1 MKTGKGGSREEAKGQ
16 AQALLESNL
25 ISLVSPTQPPPSLPF
40 KDDEQTRYILVA
52 DAPKPTKGQKTPLN
66 THYWWHG
73 PARPAVQV
81 ATDLRQL
88 ILDLYERHLSED
100 GRDVS
105 YKGMSQDPLFA
116 KYVDATAELQRVD
129 ISSLSTPELT
139 AFFINLYN
147 ALIIHATATYGTAM
161 TTLERVS
168 FFSSVKYNIGGS
180 DYSADDMENG
190 VLRGNRPAASNLWA
204 LVGLPGLSGGQF
216 PDKSDPRRGKVVSE
230 PDARVH
236 FALVCGAKS
245 CPPIR
250 LYTPDNLDEGLNAA
264 GEAFCAGE
272 VEVDRPK
279 NEVRISKIFK
289 WYSGDFGSN
298 DVERLK
304 WISKFLKGQAKSDL
318 EAMLNG
324 GSSKIKTRYREYDW
338 APNSSEK

>member
-1 MKTGKGGSREEAKGQ
+1 MTTNQ
-16 AQALLESNL
+16 DAL
-25 ISLVSPTQPPPSLPF
+25 
-40 KDDEQTRYILVA
+40 KA
-52 DAPKPTKGQKTPLN
+52 TKGQKTPLN

-88 ILDLYERHLSED
+88 ILELYERHLSQD
-100 GRDVS
+100 GTDIS
-105 YKGMSQDPLFA
+105 YKGIMDDPLFA

-139 AFFINLYN
+139 ALFINLYN
-147 ALIIHATATYGTAM
+147 ALIVHATASCGAVATP
-161 TTLERVS
+161 LERVS
-168 FFSSVKYNIGGS
+168 FFSSVKYRIGGS

-204 LVGLPGLSGGQF
+204 LVGLPQLSGGQF
-216 PDKSDPRRGKVVSE
+216 PDKSDPRRARVVAE

-250 LYTPDNLDEGLNAA
+250 LYTPDNLVEGLTAA

-272 VEVDRPK
+272 VQVDK
-279 NEVRISKIFK
+279 VNNEVRISKIFK
-289 WYSGDFGSN
+289 WYSGDFGAN
-298 DVERLK
+298 KVERLK
-304 WISKFLKGQAKSDL
+304 WILQFLKGQAKVDL
-318 EAMLNG
+318 DDMLSGPDG
-324 GSSKIKTRYREYDW
+324 GSKIKVGYREYDW
-338 APNSSEK
+338 ALNSSEN